1 MVYSSA
7 VCGALSFMTTNQIRL
22 SIFSMPCDCW
32 KDLMKAIFG
41 FPATVSEIDDDV
53 EICSEFHIPAPFR
66 LLFLS
71 WSLPGRMEEE
81 KEKGERKKTYD
92 LWNKWNLSLH
102 FFKWSLS
109 FAI

>member
-1 MVYSSA
+1 MQHFHTLSWLSISLQIIESFDMVYSSA

-71 WSLPGRMEEE
+71 
-81 KEKGERKKTYD
+81 
-92 LWNKWNLSLH
+92 
-102 FFKWSLS
+102 
-109 FAI
+109 